1 MKSLVFTAISVAL
14 LQAGAVAAKG
24 PSTVKP
30 VPQSA
35 AATQSNGKINSLR
48 QAVKSAIANHPA
60 LSAARNA
67 QQAAASGIDEAQA
80 ELYPTIDLRAAAGR
94 AQSENS
100 TTVNDG
106 DQHRTMNPFE
116 SSLLIRQSLYSGGR
130 ISNNIAKRKNSAS
143 EAFYSFLNEKEKTVF
158 DAIDV
163 YLEYR
168 RSTFLVQLA
177 KNNVKVHQD
186 ILATVSERKKSG
198 MARAADVV
206 QVKGRLALA
215 TAQYRRELANQASN
229 SEQFIEVIGFKP
241 TAKLSAA
248 DDMSKLLP
256 KDLRVAKNEALLQ
269 HPLVKARK
277 SNLEAAQS
285 AVKEADG
292 AFRPQVALELRA
304 QENDNVSGSYSND
317 DSYSA
322 MLVLNWNLFRGGGD
336 KAIKRSRIFEAAQ
349 AESLLLDEKRKIVRN
364 TALAWNDYS
373 AILVELNYFLQ
384 HEKAMKET
392 LGAYKE
398 QYKLNQRTLFDLL
411 NAQNELFLASSRV
424 IETESAKARGV
435 YAIFGNMGN
444 VSSKFE

>member
-1 MKSLVFTAISVAL
+1 MKTRLFTAVSIAF
-14 LQAGAVAAKG
+14 LQAGAIAAKTPG
-24 PSTVKP
+24 NTTP
-30 VPQSA
+30 A
-35 AATQSNGKINSLR
+35 AATTITVQAKDKINSLQR
-48 QAVKSAIANHPA
+48 AVKSAIANHPA
-60 LSAARNA
+60 LSAAHKA
-67 QQAAASGIDEAQA
+67 QQAADSAIGEAQA

-100 TTVNDG
+100 TTVGAG

-163 YLEYR
+163 YVEYN
-168 RSTFLVQLA
+168 RSTSLVQLA

-186 ILATVSERKKSG
+186 ILATVSERKKRG
-198 MARAADVV
+198 MARDADVI
-206 QVKGRLALA
+206 QVKGRLSLA
-215 TAQYRRELANQASN
+215 TAQYHRELANQASN
-229 SEQFIEVIGFKP
+229 SEQFVEVIGFKP
-241 TAKLSAA
+241 AA
-248 DDMSKLLP
+248 QLGAANDMSTLLP
-256 KDLRVAKNEALLQ
+256 KDLRAAKNEALLV

-277 SNLEAAQS
+277 SNLEAAES
-285 AVKEADG
+285 AVKEANG
-292 AFRPQVALELRA
+292 AFSPQVALELRA

-322 MLVLNWNLFRGGGD
+322 MLVVNWNIFRGGGD
-336 KAIKRSRIFEAAQ
+336 KATKKSRIFEAAQ
-349 AESLLLDEKRKIVRN
+349 AEDLLLDEKRKIVRN

-392 LGAYKE
+392 LNAYQE
-398 QYKLNQRTLFDLL
+398 QYKLNQRTLFDVL
-411 NAQNELFLASSRV
+411 NAQNELFQASSRV
-424 IETESAKARGV
+424 IDTKSAKTRGV

-444 VSSKFE
+444 VSGKFE